1 MGESSP
7 AAGKKLSA
15 RCSGRKATWR
25 PWTRGRYQKRPP
37 RVALSAAAPSEGEK
51 RSQSPNAASAGLQ
64 ERAPSPPSPVWRELR
79 VGSGGGSGSSP
90 GPRQKRWRLP
100 QPRTRPTRAGSRRLQ
115 TSPLSPPTQ
124 TPPRQQAEE
133 GKVSRRISRALKH
146 ERRDAVR
153 QVLTADV
160 LLMLAAEAN
169 HSEVSL
175 SKRTPAGWR
184 RQRPK
189 LTFQGRMVGILFL
202 QWSRQRR
209 KKVDILPHQPVFF
222 SRRMPGL
229 NCLQ

>member
-153 QVLTADV
+153 QVLP
-160 LLMLAAEAN
+160 L
-169 HSEVSL
+169 
-175 SKRTPAGWR
+175 
-184 RQRPK
+184 
-189 LTFQGRMVGILFL
+189 
-202 QWSRQRR
+202 QRR
-209 KKVDILPHQPVFF
+209 IINTSCFLPEIYPRPPLFP
-222 SRRMPGL
+222 SRRAKK
-229 NCLQ
+229 

>member
-189 LTFQGRMVGILFL
+189 LTFQGRMVLPY
-202 QWSRQRR
+202 R
-209 KKVDILPHQPVFF
+209 KI
-222 SRRMPGL
+222 
-229 NCLQ
+229 